1 MISQHKLF
9 PKHIYWRSKLYRV
22 YITRKIP
29 EAGLR
34 LLKDHGFELDI
45 WPGDLPPSKEELKR
59 GISQADAMI
68 SLLTDKIDEEV
79 ISNARNLKVIANYA
93 VGYDNIDLEAAT
105 KAGIVVTNTPD
116 VLTETTADLAWA
128 LMLSVARRL
137 IEGVSY
143 VKDGKWRTWE
153 PQLLLGQDVYGA
165 TLGIVGMGRIGQ
177 AVARRAIGFQM
188 KVLYTSRSEKTGI
201 DAQKVSLDELLAQ
214 SDFISLHAP
223 LTKET
228 RHMINK
234 STLRR
239 MKPTAILINT
249 ARGPLVDTAALVE
262 ALREGQIAGAGLD
275 VTDPE
280 PLPRDHPLL
289 YLPNCIV
296 VPHIGS
302 ASQRTRDLMSEIA
315 ARNVIAVLEGSQAP
329 NQVNILGS

>member
-1 MISQHKLF
+1 M
-9 PKHIYWRSKLYRV
+9 
-22 YITRKIP
+22 
-29 EAGLR
+29 
-34 LLKDHGFELDI
+34 
-45 WPGDLPPSKEELKR
+45 
-59 GISQADAMI
+59 
-68 SLLTDKIDEEV
+68 
-79 ISNARNLKVIANYA
+79 
-93 VGYDNIDLEAAT
+93 
-105 KAGIVVTNTPD
+105 VTNTPD

-137 IEGVSY
+137 IEGVSH

-214 SDFISLHAP
+214 SDFISLHTP

-234 STLRR
+234 STLKR

-280 PLPRDHPLL
+280 PLPRNHPLL